1 MKALSSPVTMR
12 LAALACIAVMS
23 SLSMQAMADSERM
36 SRSLVPRHDLPLHG
50 KTILFTLPRNY
61 AGRLG
66 RLMIEH
72 GARPVWMPTIVIEP
86 MADYREFDRA
96 LRNRDEYE
104 WIAFTSRN
112 GIEAFFSRM
121 DALGLEPADFA
132 NVKIAA
138 IGNDGRALE
147 QGGIK
152 PDLVPSVPSPQG
164 IADEL
169 AERGSRGTVLVPVPD
184 VIGMEEPRVVPDFIA
199 ALEEVGL
206 TTRRVPAYVTAKA
219 TEGLSVGTVMLREG
233 EIDMIAFASRGEVE
247 SLLLHLGDERSI
259 LDGNAAVACFGPIT
273 AAGARKRN
281 IRVDVV
287 ATDYSRFEGFIE
299 AMEQYFKDEAR

>member
-1 MKALSSPVTMR
+1 MKTLSSPVTVR
-12 LAALACIAVMS
+12 WVALACAAFASV
-23 SLSMQAMADSERM
+23 LPLQATADSERL
-36 SRSLVPRHDLPLHG
+36 SRSLVARQDLPLHG

-66 RLMIEH
+66 QLLIEH

-86 MADYREFDRA
+86 MADYREFDA
-96 LRNRDEYE
+96 AIRNRDQYD

-138 IGNDGRALE
+138 IGNDARALE

-152 PDLVPSVPSPQG
+152 PDLVPAIPSPQG

-169 AERGSRGTVLVPVPD
+169 ADRGSSGTVLVPVPD
-184 VIGMEEPRVVPDFIA
+184 VIWMEEPQVVPDFIA

-206 TTRRVPAYVTAKA
+206 TTQRIPAYVTAKA
-219 TEGLSVGTVMLREG
+219 TEGLSVGTAMLREG

-247 SLLLHLGDERSI
+247 SLLLHLGDERDI
-259 LDGNAAVACFGPIT
+259 LDENTAVACFGPIT
-273 AAGARKRN
+273 AAGAVKRN

-287 ATDYSRFEGFIE
+287 AKDYSRFEGFIE
-299 AMEQYFKDEAR
+299 AMEQYFKDQAR

>member
-1 MKALSSPVTMR
+1 MPALP
-12 LAALACIAVMS
+12 
-23 SLSMQAMADSERM
+23 MQATADSERM
-36 SRSLVPRHDLPLHG
+36 SRALVARQDLPLHG

-66 RLMIEH
+66 RLMIER

-86 MADYREFDRA
+86 MADYREFDTA
-96 LRNRDEYE
+96 LRNRDGYE

-112 GIEAFFSRM
+112 GIESFFSRM

-138 IGNDGRALE
+138 IGNDARALE

-152 PDLVPSVPSPQG
+152 PDLVPPVPSPQG

-169 AERGSRGTVLVPVPD
+169 AERGITRGTVLVPVPD

-206 TTRRVPAYVTAKA
+206 KTQRIPAYVTAKA
-219 TEGLSVGTVMLREG
+219 TEGLSVGTAMLREG
-233 EIDMIAFASRGEVE
+233 KIDMIAFASRGEVE
-247 SLLLHLGDERSI
+247 SLFLHLGDERRI
-259 LDGNAAVACFGPIT
+259 LDENAAVACFGPIT
-273 AAGARKRN
+273 AAGAVKRN

-287 ATDYSRFEGFIE
+287 AKDYSRFEGFIE
-299 AMEQYFKDEAR
+299 AMEQYFIDDAR